1 LGGILVDDLYAVLAK
16 LNSKQRLA
24 INKIVE
30 IEQQNIPLSYYLKM
44 RYNCLGCGQVIGNST
59 NKRHQRLLLLQKHKQ
74 KCQKFADGW
83 EHPFICSRTIFY
95 DKWMKN
101 DDFKAA
107 LELARNNAIKLA
119 LQQAKHIIQI
129 STVDAARELSHQIS
143 NSDKT
148 SDRRAAAIAILDRS
162 EISQVETDT
171 SNEDDW
177 FSAID
182 DYEQET
188 DI

>member
-1 LGGILVDDLYAVLAK
+1 
-16 LNSKQRLA
+16 
-24 INKIVE
+24 
-30 IEQQNIPLSYYLKM
+30 
-44 RYNCLGCGQVIGNST
+44 
-59 NKRHQRLLLLQKHKQ
+59 
-74 KCQKFADGW
+74 
-83 EHPFICSRTIFY
+83 
-95 DKWMKN
+95 MKN